1 MAGATRKITLEVPHE
16 LLRQAQ
22 RATGAGITETVRAG
36 LRSLA
41 AAEAREHLL
50 RRAGKVRFGLTW
62 QEMKDDR

>member
-1 MAGATRKITLEVPHE
+1 MAGATRKITLEVPRE

-36 LRSLA
+36 LKTLA
-41 AAEAREHLL
+41 AAEARAYLL
-50 RRAGKVRFGLTW
+50 SRAGKVRFGMTW